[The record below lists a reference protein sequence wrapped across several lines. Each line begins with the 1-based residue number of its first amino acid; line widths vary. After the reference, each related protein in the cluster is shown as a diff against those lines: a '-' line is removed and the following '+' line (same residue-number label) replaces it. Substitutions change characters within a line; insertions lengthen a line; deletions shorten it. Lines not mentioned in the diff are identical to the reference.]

1 MPAFLD
7 APHGGVGPH
16 IPVFARIIRLFA
28 DALAAVPHL
37 TSGTE
42 SMNRDPI
49 LFRVDAGPQ
58 AGYESLARCF
68 TYAAALQRRRRP
80 TYFLSQLDPASLAL
94 QIKRVG
100 NEWLEADAPA
110 GTEEDLAETIQEI
123 RRLRPAAVIVDSANA
138 NAEYLEQ
145 IQATGTMLVSL
156 DHTAAIR
163 YPSDVIINP
172 LLGPGKETYEFMPS
186 AQLLLG
192 SRYALVRSEIRRQR
206 PNRSQ
211 EPPPVPSPNGKV
223 TTGHFR
229 ALVALGDEDPHRQS
243 LELAKLLLS
252 VPKVAK
258 VDVVARSYHPDLE
271 KLQAFAAANPLRV
284 TIATEPADVT
294 SRLVRC
300 HFAVT
305 AGSGW
310 SLELACV
317 GIPQLL
323 IVHSEAHWPTAQ
335 RMEEEGC
342 ATCLGWHESVSPQ
355 TIRQAVQNLLND
367 PLERQAMARCARKLV
382 DGRGPDRLVTALEI
396 LLHPSRLV
404 SQGLSEAA

>member
-1 MPAFLD
+1 
-7 APHGGVGPH
+7 
-16 IPVFARIIRLFA
+16 
-28 DALAAVPHL
+28 
-37 TSGTE
+37 
-42 SMNRDPI
+42 MNRDPI

-58 AGYESLARCF
+58 TGYEYLARCF

-80 TYFLSQLDPASLAL
+80 TYFLSQLEPASLAL

-123 RRLRPAAVIVDSANA
+123 RRLRPAAVVVDTPNA
-138 NAEYLEQ
+138 TSEYLTQ
-145 IQATGTMLVSL
+145 IQATGVLLVSL
-156 DHTAAIR
+156 DHAAALR
-163 YPSDVIINP
+163 FPSDIIINP
-172 LLGPGKETYEFMPS
+172 LLGPGKENYEFAPGT
-186 AQLLLG
+186 QLLLG

-206 PNRSQ
+206 PNRAQ

-223 TTGHFR
+223 ASGHFR
-229 ALVALGDEDPHRQS
+229 VLVALGEDDSHRQS
-243 LELAKLLLS
+243 MELAKLLLN
-252 VPKVAK
+252 VPRVAK
-258 VDVVARSYHPDLE
+258 VDVVVRTHHPDLE
-271 KLQAFAAANPLRV
+271 KLQAFAAANAQRV
-284 TIATEPADVT
+284 SVATEPAEIT

-300 HFAVT
+300 HFAIT

-323 IVHSEAHWPTAQ
+323 IVHSESHWPTAQ
-335 RMEEEGC
+335 RLEEEGC

-367 PLERQAMARCARKLV
+367 PLERQAMARCARKLI

-396 LLHPSRLV
+396 VLHPSRLV
-404 SQGLSEAA
+404 GQGLSEAA